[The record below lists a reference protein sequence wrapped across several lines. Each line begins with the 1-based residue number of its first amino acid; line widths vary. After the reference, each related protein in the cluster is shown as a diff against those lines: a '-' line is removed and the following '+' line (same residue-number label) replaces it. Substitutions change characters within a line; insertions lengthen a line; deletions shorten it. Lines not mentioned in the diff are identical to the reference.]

1 MTNSRRFAGYPA
13 GTRSTVEGTTPR
25 MTEPTTEPTTE
36 PGAEVADLAKL
47 MSDIRIGM
55 LTTRDENGRLTS
67 RPMAQQEV
75 EFHGDLWFFAERDS
89 RKVAQLTAD
98 PHVAL
103 TLTSST
109 TWISVD
115 GTARIVRDV
124 AKARE
129 LWHAG
134 VEAWLPQGPDD
145 PSVVLIH
152 LTAETA
158 EYWDTPGGRIAAVL
172 SFAKATLTGDRY
184 EGGDHRTV
192 RMRTEVTGKRSG

>member
-1 MTNSRRFAGYPA
+1 
-13 GTRSTVEGTTPR
+13 
-25 MTEPTTEPTTE
+25 MTESTTEPTTE
-36 PGAEVADLAKL
+36 PRVEVADLAKL

-55 LTTRDENGRLTS
+55 LTTRGEDGRLVS

-75 EFHGDLWFFAERDS
+75 EFDGDLWFFAERDS

-115 GTARIVRDV
+115 GTATIVRDV

-129 LWHAG
+129 LWNAG
-134 VEAWLPQGPDD
+134 VEAWLPQGPED

-152 LTAETA
+152 VTAETA

-184 EGGDHRTV
+184 EGGDHGTV
-192 RMRTEVTGKRSG
+192 RMRTQLTGKNPVDRVRGHDRG